1 MSPRE
6 PVPIRWMDSA
16 SEDMSHIAD
25 YLLDEGLSFDTV
37 EDYVK
42 RIYDAPKHLATLP
55 GAGKPGR
62 MPNTREWLVKIRPML
77 SFTPCEEIKYEF
89 CALCTVAAS
98 FLNNSYKILLTSQ
111 GGTALCS
118 VTLFRGVSLA

>member
-6 PVPIRWMDSA
+6 PLPIRWVDSA
-16 SEDMSHIAD
+16 SEDMDNLAD
-25 YLLDEGLSFDTV
+25 YLLEEGLSFDAV

-62 MPNTREWLVKIRPML
+62 MPNTREWLVKDTPYALIYAVRGDKIRILRVMH
-77 SFTPCEEIKYEF
+77 
-89 CALCTVAAS
+89 
-98 FLNNSYKILLTSQ
+98 NSRQ
-111 GGTALCS
+111 
-118 VTLFRGVSLA
+118 FPEQ